1 MVVIFYGIGILALVF
16 FVICLARFLSAKQAE
31 KQEPGS
37 VPEEQLK
44 ARKIWLIISSVLFGT
59 MALFMAALAIL
70 IALVMLSM

>member
-16 FVICLARFLSAKQAE
+16 FVICLVRFLSAKRAE
-31 KQEPGS
+31 KQELGS

-70 IALVMLSM
+70 ISLVMLSM